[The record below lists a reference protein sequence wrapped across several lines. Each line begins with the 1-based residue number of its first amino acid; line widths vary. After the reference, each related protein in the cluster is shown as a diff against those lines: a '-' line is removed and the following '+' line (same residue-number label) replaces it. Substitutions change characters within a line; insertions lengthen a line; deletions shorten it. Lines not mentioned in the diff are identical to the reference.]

1 MIVKSFELGKINFEK
16 GKIFLFYGK
25 NEGLKREIID
35 NKRDQKKIVNYEEK
49 TILEDKENFLN
60 NFLSKS
66 FFEEEKIIVINRA
79 TDKILP
85 IIEEIVVN
93 QLNDEILIINSE
105 ILEKKSKLRKFFE
118 TDKKNICV
126 PFYEDNYQTL
136 LFLAQSF
143 FKNINLKI
151 SNQNINIIIE
161 RAKNDRVS
169 LKNELEKIECY
180 TYKKKTIEIS
190 EILKLTNLAE
200 NYNISELT
208 DQCLAKNKKKTLS
221 ILNENNHTSED
232 NILILRNFLYKLKR
246 LRKLKKEL
254 EIKKD
259 FELTISSFKPA
270 IFWKDKSIVKQ
281 QLQIWSLDQIKS
293 LIKKVNYLE
302 LQMKKKSQISN
313 HIVNNFILEKLEISN
328 N

>member
-16 GKIFLFYGK
+16 GKVLLFYGK

-60 NFLSKS
+60 NFLSNS

-85 IIEEIVVN
+85 IIEEIVDN

-254 EIKKD
+254 EIKKN

-270 IFWKDKSIVKQ
+270 IFWKDKTIVKQ
-281 QLQIWSLDQIKS
+281 QLQIWSLNQIKS